1 MATTSARRTV
11 DLAAL
16 IDGRKLSGFNY
27 LLIGLSTLVTLFD
40 GLDMMMMS
48 FTAPYMQEELS
59 LTDTQISLAFSAG
72 TLGMVVGGLIFS
84 YVGDRIGRRPTIIF
98 CTLAFGLLTFLT
110 GFAPN
115 YEMLFLLRFLDGLA
129 IGGALPLAWA
139 LNVEFVPKRIRAT
152 VVAFIMMGF
161 SFGSAAAAPLTNLI
175 APDYGWEGVYFAGGI
190 ATMICAALIAIY
202 LPESPRFLVTKGMN
216 PALVAKTLK
225 RLDRT
230 IEVRD
235 DDEFILAD
243 EARRK
248 GNTSAAKVFFELF
261 EGRLRWLT
269 PIIWIGYGASALG
282 IFFKSAFGPIVLERM
297 DVARETA
304 ANVSALAGVLGA
316 IAGVIIMRLCIRYGL
331 KVAAIATII
340 IVPLAVSVGMEW
352 MPRDLLLPVI
362 VVQSMLVGGCHAA
375 IISQLALYYPSAI
388 RASAGG
394 YASAIGKMGGV
405 IGPIIGAIILESGI
419 PAVRTYAIAA
429 ICPFILFVSIVA
441 ISVLIRKPIESTAG
455 KPDEAE
461 GESEGA
467 AAQPA

>member
-1 MATTSARRTV
+1 MVATRAPRTV
-11 DLAAL
+11 DLAGL
-16 IDGRKLSGFNY
+16 IDGRKLTGFNY
-27 LLIGLSTLVTLFD
+27 LLIALSTLVTLFD

-48 FTAPYMQEELS
+48 FTAPYMQDELS

-72 TLGMVVGGLIFS
+72 TAGMVVGGLIFT

-115 YEMLFLLRFLDGLA
+115 YEVLFTLRFLDGLA

-139 LNVEFVPKRIRAT
+139 LNVEFVPRPMRAT

-175 APDYGWEGVYFAGGI
+175 APLHGWEGVYITGGI
-190 ATMICAALIAIY
+190 GTVLCAIAIALL
-202 LPESPRFLVTKGMN
+202 LPESPRFLVAKGLK
-216 PALVAKTLK
+216 PELVASTLK
-225 RLDRT
+225 RLDPT
-230 IEVRD
+230 LDVQAD
-235 DDEFILAD
+235 DHFILPD
-243 EARRK
+243 EVQRK
-248 GNTSAAKVFFELF
+248 ENVPALKVLRELF
-261 EGRLRWLT
+261 EGRLRFLT

-297 DVARETA
+297 DIARATA

-316 IAGVIIMRLCIRYGL
+316 IAGVIIMRLCMRHGL
-331 KVAAIATII
+331 LVAAFTTFA
-340 IVPLAVSVGMEW
+340 IVPMAVSVGMEW
-352 MPRDLLLPVI
+352 IDGPMLLPVI

-405 IGPIIGAIILESGI
+405 VGPVIGALILESGV

-429 ICPFILFVSIVA
+429 ICPAILGVSIL
-441 ISVLIRKPIESTAG
+441 LIRVLTRRP
-455 KPDEAE
+455 EAE
-461 GESEGA
+461 P
-467 AAQPA
+467 QPRGVVAPAE

>member
-1 MATTSARRTV
+1 VVATRAPRTV
-11 DLAAL
+11 DLAGL
-16 IDGRKLSGFNY
+16 IDGRKLTGFNY
-27 LLIGLSTLVTLFD
+27 LLIALSTLVTLFD

-48 FTAPYMQEELS
+48 FTAPYMQDELS

-72 TLGMVVGGLIFS
+72 TAGMVVGGLIFT

-115 YEMLFLLRFLDGLA
+115 YEVLFTLRFLDGLA

-139 LNVEFVPKRIRAT
+139 LNVEFVPRPMRAT

-175 APDYGWEGVYFAGGI
+175 APLHGWEGVYIAGGI
-190 ATMICAALIAIY
+190 GTVLCAIAIALL
-202 LPESPRFLVTKGMN
+202 LPESPRFLVAKGLK
-216 PALVAKTLK
+216 PELVASTLK
-225 RLDRT
+225 RLDPT
-230 IEVRD
+230 LDVQAD
-235 DDEFILAD
+235 DHFILPD
-243 EARRK
+243 EVQRK
-248 GNTSAAKVFFELF
+248 ENVPALKVLRELF
-261 EGRLRWLT
+261 EGRLRFLT

-297 DVARETA
+297 DIARATA

-316 IAGVIIMRLCIRYGL
+316 IAGVIIMRLCMRHGL
-331 KVAAIATII
+331 LVAAFTTFA
-340 IVPLAVSVGMEW
+340 IVPMAVSVGMEW
-352 MPRDLLLPVI
+352 IDGPMLLPVI

-405 IGPIIGAIILESGI
+405 VGPVIGALILESGV

-429 ICPFILFVSIVA
+429 ICPAILGVSIL
-441 ISVLIRKPIESTAG
+441 LIRVLTRRP
-455 KPDEAE
+455 EAE
-461 GESEGA
+461 P
-467 AAQPA
+467 QPRGVVAPAE